1 MRRDN
6 RSRVT
11 RALVTEGPA
20 QQLELEKQMN
30 HKLINQLTASNA
42 SEDEIVELFVDL
54 QFIYDNPFDEA
65 IEDAITVRRCAYVEI
80 PQAVAN

>member
-1 MRRDN
+1 
-6 RSRVT
+6 
-11 RALVTEGPA
+11 
-20 QQLELEKQMN
+20 MN

>member
-1 MRRDN
+1 
-6 RSRVT
+6 
-11 RALVTEGPA
+11 
-20 QQLELEKQMN
+20 MN

-65 IEDAITVRRCAYVEI
+65 IEDAITVRRCAYIEI

>member
-1 MRRDN
+1 
-6 RSRVT
+6 
-11 RALVTEGPA
+11 
-20 QQLELEKQMN
+20 MN

-42 SEDEIVELFVDL
+42 SEDEIVELYVDL

-80 PQAVAN
+80 DQMVAN